1 MLTLNC
7 APCQAAAKMEVPLS
21 LYSETALD
29 TIPIQPGSYS
39 AALCFDM
46 LDGAP
51 EQAAAGAVS
60 LLANALKPGGRML
73 FLEREKVGM
82 PDLVREY
89 GGCSVEFDTEGGF
102 DVGGI
107 PFNPDPD
114 PTLPCPAPDPTSAP
128 TASAPS
134 ACACLSSGP
143 GPRQIGVATRRVVGK
158 APGGKRGKEKPKPK
172 GAGPPLGAK
181 AGLTG
186 FGAPAAEPRVKKEF
200 AKKVKRTPEE
210 KAAAQAAAE
219 QEKREAAAVLAR
231 AAEQVEAEQAL
242 KRAAADR
249 AAAERAAA
257 EAAAAEEAAAK
268 QAAAEQAAA
277 EEEEAA
283 AAERAVAA
291 AAAAELAE
299 QAAAAAAFQD
309 AEATRSAAEVRL
321 EQIEEFRRL
330 LRRETIDGV
339 DLSDAE
345 DERLKFL
352 WKANEEECDRIDA
365 EMEEEEE
372 AAEAVEGVAAAAA
385 GAAAAADAA
394 AAEAAAL
401 VAVTQAEAAVATA
414 EAEAAR
420 AAVRAAKARL
430 AAKKNNMS

>member
-128 TASAPS
+128 TASAPTASAPS

-219 QEKREAAAVLAR
+219 QEEQEAAAVLAR

-257 EAAAAEEAAAK
+257 EDAMNAMRRRY
-268 QAAAEQAAA
+268 
-277 EEEEAA
+277 
-283 AAERAVAA
+283 EREYA
-291 AAAAELAE
+291 
-299 QAAAAAAFQD
+299 
-309 AEATRSAAEVRL
+309 SAAHNLSSHSSAPSPSPHDRGGKL
-321 EQIEEFRRL
+321 QPKLQADRQTGRQARR
-330 LRRETIDGV
+330 V
-339 DLSDAE
+339 
-345 DERLKFL
+345 
-352 WKANEEECDRIDA
+352 
-365 EMEEEEE
+365 M
-372 AAEAVEGVAAAAA
+372 VEKT
-385 GAAAAADAA
+385 
-394 AAEAAAL
+394 EK
-401 VAVTQAEAAVATA
+401 
-414 EAEAAR
+414 
-420 AAVRAAKARL
+420 RAAKAAGEHSKSLHGKR
-430 AAKKNNMS
+430 ATHKGTREVA

>member
-1 MLTLNC
+1 
-7 APCQAAAKMEVPLS
+7 MEVPLS

-134 ACACLSSGP
+134 ACACLLSGP

-257 EAAAAEEAAAK
+257 EE
-268 QAAAEQAAA
+268 AA
-277 EEEEAA
+277 EEEEAEADHTLSVALGRMLLLA
-283 AAERAVAA
+283 AIYMATSPLSAVSV
-291 AAAAELAE
+291 
-299 QAAAAAAFQD
+299 
-309 AEATRSAAEVRL
+309 TRSPVAPPAGMY
-321 EQIEEFRRL
+321 RR
-330 LRRETIDGV
+330 
-339 DLSDAE
+339 
-345 DERLKFL
+345 
-352 WKANEEECDRIDA
+352 
-365 EMEEEEE
+365 
-372 AAEAVEGVAAAAA
+372 
-385 GAAAAADAA
+385 
-394 AAEAAAL
+394 
-401 VAVTQAEAAVATA
+401 
-414 EAEAAR
+414 
-420 AAVRAAKARL
+420 
-430 AAKKNNMS
+430 